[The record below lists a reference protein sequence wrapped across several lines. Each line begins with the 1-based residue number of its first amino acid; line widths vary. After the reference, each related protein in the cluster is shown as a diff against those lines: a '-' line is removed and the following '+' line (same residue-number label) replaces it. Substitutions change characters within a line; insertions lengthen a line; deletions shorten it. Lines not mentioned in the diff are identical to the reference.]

1 MSDSSVRKIIHL
13 DMDAF
18 YASVEIKD
26 NPDLKESPVV
36 VGGSPNS
43 RGVVSAANYKAREF
57 GIHSAMPC
65 SRAQR
70 LCPQAVFVPPR
81 FARYQEVSGQI
92 QTIFRKYTD
101 LVEPLSLDE
110 AWLDVTENHI
120 GSPSATWVAER
131 IKKDIFSETGLTSS
145 AGVSYNKF
153 LAKIASDEKKPD
165 GLFVITPGNAS
176 EFLAKLAVKKLPGVG
191 KVTHSK
197 LQLLGI
203 EKGYQL
209 LEKSEQYLVEHFGK
223 FGRYLYQIIRGVD
236 NRPVIT
242 HRERKSIGIENTFR
256 EDYQYGE
263 SLKKELDRLIKGLF
277 KRLQKKKQ
285 RGRTFSLKVKFF
297 DFQQITRSVTLNHRE
312 LSDDAISQLAH
323 KKLKEVALREF
334 PNKRIRLLGLSMS
347 NFEKDTEA
355 ATGNEQLDIF
365 YFLSNNTKTTVD

>member
-1 MSDSSVRKIIHL
+1 M

-18 YASVEIKD
+18 YASVEIMD
-26 NPDLKESPVV
+26 NPDLRGLPVV

-43 RGVVSAANYKAREF
+43 RGVVSAASYEAREF

-70 LCPQAVFVPPR
+70 LCPQAVFVSPR
-81 FARYQEVSGQI
+81 FARYHEVSGQI
-92 QTIFRKYTD
+92 HTIFRKYTD

-110 AWLDVTENHI
+110 AWLDVTVNHI
-120 GSPSATWVAER
+120 DSPSATWVAER
-131 IKKDIFSETGLTSS
+131 IKKDIFTKTGLTSS

-153 LAKIASDEKKPD
+153 LAKIASDERKPD
-165 GLFVITPGNAS
+165 GLFVITPGNAP

-209 LEKSEQYLVEHFGK
+209 LEKSEGYLAENFGK

-236 NRPVIT
+236 SRPVIT
-242 HRERKSIGIENTFR
+242 HRERKSVGIENTFR
-256 EDYQYGE
+256 EDYQYGDP
-263 SLKKELDRLIKGLF
+263 LKSELDRLLQGLF

-297 DFQQITRSVTLNHRE
+297 DFQQITRSVTLNNRE
-312 LSDDAISQLAH
+312 LSHDAISQLAH
-323 KKLKEVALREF
+323 KKLKEVAIREF
-334 PNKRIRLLGLSMS
+334 PNKRIRLLGVSMS
-347 NFEKDTEA
+347 NFKKDTEA
-355 ATGNEQLDIF
+355 ETGNEQLDIF
-365 YFLSNNTKTTVD
+365 YFLSNNTVTTAQ